1 MNENSKKPLKVNFTL
16 LSILAFVAAPISIF
30 FYTSFTASDFFE
42 VTASFLFL
50 MAFIVSF
57 VLIMASRGQKP
68 GWLIAPLCVLFTYYC
83 FKDWVIMASYFPQNI
98 VLSFLGFAT
107 SSMMVVSLVS
117 YLILSVGKVTS
128 RKPYFILMF
137 ATLGL
142 ILVTGVVEF
151 AFDLDGFTLWAWA
164 DQLLFLGGVVLFLL
178 QLLPHAQVA
187 KENRYALKRIETA
200 YRDGILTQ
208 EEYQAKKDAL
218 LK

>member
-1 MNENSKKPLKVNFTL
+1 MNENTKKPLKVNFTL

-30 FYTSFTASDFFE
+30 FYTSFIASDFVE
-42 VTASFLFL
+42 LSVSFVFL

-57 VLIMASRGQKP
+57 VLIMASHGQKP

-98 VLSFLGFAT
+98 LMSFMGFAT
-107 SSMMVVSLVS
+107 SSMMVVSFVS
-117 YLILSVGKVTS
+117 YLILSVGKVSS

-142 ILVTGVVEF
+142 VLVTAVVEF
-151 AFDLDGFTLWAWA
+151 AFDLNGFTLWNWA
-164 DQLLFLGGVVLFLL
+164 DQLFFLGGVVLFLL
-178 QLLPHAQVA
+178 QLVPHAQVA
-187 KENRYALKRIETA
+187 KENRYALKRIEVA